1 MTAAKTSFLGSLTCL
16 AVAFS
21 AVPTRSADPPPVG
34 TAQVLPVLSI
44 SMAVGSTGRD
54 SKWAV
59 YAPPP
64 GWYVRS
70 HYVCVSNRSGYV
82 TYTVSTVPTGWQWQS
97 DEQAAATG
105 RAAGSFGLALPSVV
119 PVGGQAAGARDAAAV
134 DRHANTSS
142 HHMLLVE
149 VTARG
154 AGFLQGGG
162 SIELTVFAD
171 MVYLGR

>member
-1 MTAAKTSFLGSLTCL
+1 MTAKNSRFLGPLACL
-16 AVAFS
+16 ALAFS

-34 TAQVLPVLSI
+34 TAQVLPALSI

-59 YAPPP
+59 YSPPP

-70 HYVCVSNRSGYV
+70 HYVTVSNRTGYV
-82 TYTVSTVPTGWQWQS
+82 TYTVSTVPTGWQWKS
-97 DEQAAATG
+97 DEQAATTG
-105 RAAGSFGLALPSVV
+105 RAAGSFGVV
-119 PVGGQAAGARDAAAV
+119 VPAVLPVGGQAAGERDAAAL
-134 DRHANTSS
+134 DRHANSSS
-142 HHMLLVE
+142 HHMLVVE

-154 AGFLQGGG
+154 AGFLQGG
-162 SIELTVFAD
+162 STIELTVYAD